1 MTQAAE
7 RAPRTFFL
15 SVRIKLL
22 LIFTLLFVITF
33 AGVFLGFYSFA
44 TSLAMNNLE
53 RDLMAT
59 ALTAASGIDGD
70 AFVQLYQSGQMDDAT
85 YTTIAEFLRS
95 VKRANPKASGMYT
108 YLQLPGESNQ
118 IHFVVSAALPPGVAP
133 SARDAALIEARP
145 KGCTV
150 ASSSRPAMGK
160 SYVLSKGAL
169 SIMGNGV
176 RQAGVENEVISDA
189 WGTWLSGYA
198 PIHNAAGQ
206 PVGAVGVDMC
216 AADVTQLQ
224 QSIRQTMLPAF
235 ALTLAVL
242 VVAVLALA
250 NQVTR
255 PIIALTRAAQ
265 RIGQGDYDQDL
276 SAFRSGRLRDEV
288 AVLTEVFELM
298 VSKVYQREQTL
309 RRQVAE
315 LKIEIDE
322 AKRQKQVS
330 EIVDSDFFQNV
341 QARAQAMRQRRQQ
354 SDSSASSSTEET
366 PA

>member
-1 MTQAAE
+1 MTQTAE
-7 RAPRTFFL
+7 NAPRTFFIGL
-15 SVRIKLL
+15 RVRLV
-22 LIFTLLFVITF
+22 LIFTLLFVITSVATF
-33 AGVFLGFYSFA
+33 FWFYSFA

-53 RDLMAT
+53 RDLTAT

-70 AFVQLYQSGQMDDAT
+70 AFSQLYQTGQMDDTA

-133 SARDAALIEARP
+133 SARDIALSQARLN
-145 KGCTV
+145 GCTV
-150 ASSSRPAMGK
+150 PPASRPTMGQA
-160 SYVLSKGAL
+160 YTGEGLSPTML
-169 SIMGNGV
+169 NGV
-176 RQAGVENEVISDA
+176 RQAGVDSVVMPDE
-189 WGTWLSGYA
+189 WGAWLSGYA

-224 QSIRQTMLPAF
+224 QSILQTIFPAS
-235 ALTLAVL
+235 ALTLAAMAAL
-242 VVAVLALA
+242 VLALA
-250 NQVTR
+250 DRLTR
-255 PIIALTRAAQ
+255 PIGALTQAAQ
-265 RIGQGDYDQDL
+265 RIGQGDYDQNL
-276 SAFRSGRLRDEV
+276 AAFRSGRLRDEV
-288 AVLTEVFELM
+288 ATLTEVFELM

-309 RRQVAE
+309 RQQVAE

-322 AKRQKQVS
+322 TKRQKQVS

-354 SDSSASSSTEET
+354 SGSASSPSTREP